1 MQEARYQGSIMLS
14 CGFVIEHP
22 ALGKLFIKEEIRK
35 PGQSKNFSP
44 LLAAKALLESFEDI
58 NVVTYHTT
66 LYQADGYRWFDGW
79 IRVHHDSIEVMV
91 GNLDA
96 LPFTRHD
103 IDAVKIDYNDAV
115 IKLQDDELIQDV
127 RRFWSNYHDNI
138 LIPVPDELSKVY
150 DELVSG
156 NGDVWRTCEDPYRF
170 FTRKQKERL
179 MVRGWIEN
187 PLGDVY
193 HYVDAEAVVSDE
205 RHKFDIRDEQLIW
218 TAQRSVEQDDVITMF
233 YDPEI
238 KLTLFVEGDIDE

>member
-22 ALGKLFIKEEIRK
+22 MVGKLFIKEEIRK

-44 LLAAKALLESFEDI
+44 LLAAKALLASFEDI
-58 NVVTYHTT
+58 NAVNYHTT

-79 IRVHHDSIEVMV
+79 IRVHPDDIEVVV
-91 GNLDA
+91 GNINVF
-96 LPFTRHD
+96 PRRY
-103 IDAVKIDYNDAV
+103 IDVDTDPV
-115 IKLQDDELIQDV
+115 DRTHMVRLQGDELIQDV
-127 RRFWSNYHDNI
+127 RRFWSNYQDNI
-138 LIPVPDELSKVY
+138 LIPVPDELSKVH
-150 DELVSG
+150 DELVNE

-187 PLGDVY
+187 LLGDVY

-205 RHKFDIRDEQLIW
+205 RYRFDLQDEQLIW
-218 TAQRSVEQDDVITMF
+218 TAQRSLEQDGVVTMF